1 MTGYLPNALAALALC
16 ACSGATGTLT
26 VELAVAPDS
35 RVLDD
40 VARLRVTLTSPR
52 QVVEAAR
59 SSNGFDLSIEVD
71 ATSEYGA
78 LIVEGFDAGGAL
90 IACGQTPDFTVSAIT
105 ARVVVY
111 MAAPRSIALSP
122 RSLSAALSEV
132 SSASLGFGAVIAGG
146 RTSGGA
152 PATGLAIYNAYDHSL
167 IEGLAMPEARYGLSI
182 AVNSFGAIYLFGG
195 TGPDGR
201 PAGTLWRFDSMVGPR
216 GGYVTVSD
224 DAAVARSRQL
234 MVSIGPDR
242 FLVTGRPALTLDRGA
257 LDQRTDIAALPPIGA
272 PLTLPSGAAAAV
284 FADDALVL
292 YRAGEFTI
300 LTASSASD
308 ATAAALPDGRGVVI
322 GGLDPEPQHDALVI
336 DGETGQV
343 TVAAGVLATA
353 RSSPS
358 VAATARHLIVA
369 GGTDADGAPIP
380 TAEVLD
386 VRTLA
391 PLATLPILA
400 RSGAFAIALA
410 NDQVLIG
417 GGTPVSAQ
425 LELFTPEPPELP

>member
-1 MTGYLPNALAALALC
+1 MTAYLANALAALALC
-16 ACSGATGTLT
+16 ACSGTTGTLT

-71 ATSEYGA
+71 ATSEPGA

-111 MAAPRSIALSP
+111 MAAPRTIALSP
-122 RSLSAALSEV
+122 RSLATAV
-132 SSASLGFGAVIAGG
+132 SDVSTASLVFGAVIAGG
-146 RTSGGA
+146 RTSAGA
-152 PATGLAIYNAYDHSL
+152 AATGLAIYNAYDHSL
-167 IEGLAMPEARYGLSI
+167 IEGLPLPDARAGLAI
-182 AVNSFGAIYLFGG
+182 ATNSFGAVYLFGG
-195 TGPDGR
+195 TGPDGNA
-201 PAGTLWRFDSMVGPR
+201 AGTLWRFDSTAGPR
-216 GGYVTVSD
+216 GGYVTVSNNAD
-224 DAAVARSRQL
+224 VARSRQL
-234 MVSIGPDR
+234 MVSIGSDR
-242 FLVTGRPALTLDRGA
+242 FLVTGAPVLTLERGSLA
-257 LDQRTDIAALPPIGA
+257 QRSDIGSLPPVGA
-272 PLTLPSGAAAAV
+272 PLTLPDGTAAAV
-284 FADDALVL
+284 FAGDPLML
-292 YRAGEFTI
+292 YRAGEFVP
-300 LTASSASD
+300 LTASAPSD

-322 GGLDPEPQHDALVI
+322 GGLDPVPQHDALVI

-343 TVAAGVLATA
+343 TVAAGALATA
-353 RSSPS
+353 RSNPS

-417 GGTPVSAQ
+417 GGLPVSAQ